1 MRPEFLNRIDK
12 TIVFHSLTQKDIYKI
27 IDLQMLEL
35 SKRLQ
40 KHGLGIQ
47 LSTAAKQWLLDKGY
61 DAKNGVRPMRRLI
74 QDEIEDH
81 VAAEMLAE
89 QYQTGDIVSVG
100 VKSGK
105 LTYST
110 LHE

>member
-12 TIVFHSLTQKDIYKI
+12 VVVFRSLTQKDIYKI
-27 IDLQMLEL
+27 IDLQIAEL

-40 KHGLGIQ
+40 KHGLGVT
-47 LSTAAKQWLLDKGY
+47 LTTGAKQFLLDKGY

-81 VAAEMLAE
+81 IAAELLAE
-89 QYQTGDIVSVG
+89 HYQTGDIISIG
-100 VKSGK
+100 AKNGQ
-105 LTYST
+105 LTYT
-110 LHE
+110 TTHE